1 MTLAFRLTVAPR
13 TPARRLALAAHLL
26 GAAGA
31 ALGIVFLW
39 RSAGA
44 PVALCAGAPALV
56 LLAASWLATSAAAAR
71 ARPGGT
77 LVVSADG
84 GARWCP
90 PDAPAGR
97 PFAPMR
103 WQAFGGIVCLDGEC
117 DGRGLALL
125 TSAPARGSP
134 ELDRLS
140 AWLRWLDRG
149 GPAVAAPAGTCIP
162 AVRPHLPRT

>member
-1 MTLAFRLTVAPR
+1 MTYDFLII
-13 TPARRLALAAHLL
+13 
-26 GAAGA
+26 GGGIAG
-31 ALGIVFLW
+31 V
-39 RSAGA
+39 
-44 PVALCAGAPALV
+44 
-56 LLAASWLATSAAAAR
+56 SAAARLSHLGRVLLLEAEDHLAHHASGR
-71 ARPGGT
+71 SAALFEPRYGLAPVVA
-77 LVVSADG
+77 LSYASEDHLVSADG

-103 WQAFGGIVCLDGEC
+103 WQAIGGIVCLDGEC